1 MPLRALNRQRRRLDR
16 RHRQGLRPRRR
27 CRHPNRQRFAR
38 VPEFV
43 AARTGSHRGRAGHPL
58 HRAVR
63 QHGQRFG
70 RVPVRQHRARMCS
83 ASAPRTNPTRRW
95 AHSNYDATSVDLFAP
110 GVDIK
115 STYPGGYASADGTS
129 IAAAHVSGVAALVA
143 AEHREWGAASIKAA
157 ILAGADPL
165 ANLAG
170 KSVTGARL
178 NAAGALE
185 AAAEMPEIEPEPP
198 RRRPRHRHRPDT
210 DARAHPGS
218 AGRDPRPARHHGTGA
233 SRRGRARGTRE
244 RAADLRHPHPAA
256 VVLALLGGHR
266 HDPARAPALLPR
278 PLHAGAAPPAAGIPA
293 GPERS
298 ASRSAG
304 SSPPGVW
311 RVSVAAPANAS
322 RRAFRVRVR

>member
-1 MPLRALNRQRRRLDR
+1 
-16 RHRQGLRPRRR
+16 
-27 CRHPNRQRFAR
+27 
-38 VPEFV
+38 
-43 AARTGSHRGRAGHPL
+43 
-58 HRAVR
+58 
-63 QHGQRFG
+63 
-70 RVPVRQHRARMCS
+70 MCS
-83 ASAPRTNPTRRW
+83 APAPRTNPTRSW
-95 AHSNYDATSVDLFAP
+95 AQSNYNATSVDLFAP

-129 IAAAHVSGVAALVA
+129 IAAAHVSGVAALIA

-198 RRRPRHRHRPDT
+198 APTPTPTPTPTPVPTPAPPVATPAPPVTTAPAPPVAAAPAASVSGLRISGTRTRRLSFSLSSAATVTIRLERRRCSRGRCTWR
-210 DARAHPGS
+210 RAS
-218 AGRDPRPARHHGTGA
+218 
-233 SRRGRARGTRE
+233 SRRHSGRAGTQRVTVG
-244 RAADLRHPHPAA
+244 RKLAA
-256 VVLALLGGHR
+256 
-266 HDPARAPALLPR
+266 
-278 PLHAGAAPPAAGIPA
+278 
-293 GPERS
+293 
-298 ASRSAG
+298 
-304 SSPPGVW
+304 GVW